1 MDPVMTAAV
10 VTAVIGAVGTV
21 LAAWVQGRAQRSAK
35 RADRQAAESG
45 EPAASTM
52 TDPEFL
58 PNDRR

>member
-35 RADRQAAESG
+35 PADTVCPAEHRETLPGRAIR
-45 EPAASTM
+45 P
-52 TDPEFL
+52 
-58 PNDRR
+58 